1 MNNDYENLLMEPLLT
16 DCRNLLKA
24 IPNKRVTHTYHEANQ
39 CADVLAKLEANS
51 LSSFVV
57 FCNPP
62 PVVESILVFD
72 KAKMHCNRLVN
83 S

>member
-1 MNNDYENLLMEPLLT
+1 MTENLLMEPLLT
-16 DCRNLLKA
+16 DCKNLLKT
-24 IPNKRVTHTYHEANQ
+24 IPNKRITHTYREANQ
-39 CADVLAKLEANS
+39 CADMLAKLGANS

-62 PVVESILVFD
+62 PVVESILAFD
-72 KAKMHCNRLVN
+72 KANMHCNRLVN